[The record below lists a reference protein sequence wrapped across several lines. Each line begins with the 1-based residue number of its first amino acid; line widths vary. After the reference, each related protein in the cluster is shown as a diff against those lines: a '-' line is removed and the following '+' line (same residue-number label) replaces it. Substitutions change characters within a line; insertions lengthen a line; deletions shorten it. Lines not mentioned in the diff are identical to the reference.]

1 MTSTPT
7 PTAETSELM
16 GADARAQDGA
26 SRSVEIELTFDVDDS
41 TPLPDWSS
49 LPGVT
54 SVGAGEVRE
63 LDARYLDT
71 PGFSLAVAG
80 FALRRRSGGPD
91 AGWHIKGPKIDGA
104 RVELGWPLGEADDE
118 PVPAPV
124 LAAMAGA
131 EIGFSADAAL
141 HEIARIR
148 NMRTAYAL
156 RADDGAL
163 VAEFVDDRVS
173 ATEGATGVVR
183 TWREWEIELGPAAP
197 ADSRTF
203 FAAVETAVTASGG
216 RPAASAS
223 KLARALGH

>member
-1 MTSTPT
+1 
-7 PTAETSELM
+7 M
-16 GADARAQDGA
+16 GADARAHDGA
-26 SRSVEIELTFDVDDS
+26 SRSFEVELKFDVDDS
-41 TPLPDWSS
+41 TSLPDWSG
-49 LPGVT
+49 LPGVA
-54 SVGAGEVRE
+54 SVGGGEVRE

-71 PGFSLAVAG
+71 SEFTLATAG
-80 FALRRRSGGPD
+80 YALRRRSGGPD
-91 AGWHIKGPKIDGA
+91 AGWHIKGPLTDGG

-118 PVPAPV
+118 PVPNPV

-131 EIGFSADAAL
+131 EVGLSTDAAL

-148 NMRTAYAL
+148 NSRIAYAL
-156 RADDGAL
+156 RAHDGAL
-163 VAEFVDDRVS
+163 VAEFVDDRVT

-197 ADSRTF
+197 AAPRAF
-203 FAAVETAVTASGG
+203 FTAVEAAVTAAGG